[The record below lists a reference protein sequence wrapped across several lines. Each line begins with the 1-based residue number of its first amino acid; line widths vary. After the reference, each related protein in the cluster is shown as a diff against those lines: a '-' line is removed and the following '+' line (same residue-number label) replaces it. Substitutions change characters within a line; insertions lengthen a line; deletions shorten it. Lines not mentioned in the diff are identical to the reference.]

1 MLYILE
7 GAEMIVFDCDT
18 VEGRDFVNKM
28 MPKLMSMLENTELNP
43 QHGNKCDGLP
53 PAVHVLDAKW
63 DVKNDKIDFVTRT
76 GHVQV
81 EEQVQAK
88 GVPNTI
94 EEDLWN
100 TIVETLPVLETYPGD
115 KKKVEVTTRTGHTI
129 PTDDCVTKVLVQV
142 EEQVKEQVKDIL
154 DKNKFVFQCNP
165 DRIEMCEISAVPHK
179 NKFAPY
185 AVPLV
190 CTELQ
195 RNYF

>member
-7 GAEMIVFDCDT
+7 GAEMLVFDCDT
-18 VEGRDFVNKM
+18 VEGRYFVNKM

-81 EEQVQAK
+81 EEQVQVK

-115 KKKVEVTTRTGHTI
+115 KKKVTTRTN
-129 PTDDCVTKVLVQV
+129 PVMDDCVAKVIDQV
-142 EEQVKEQVKDIL
+142 EEQVKDIL
-154 DKNKFVFQCNP
+154 DKNKFVFQCDP

-179 NKFAPY
+179 NKFVPY